1 MTDAKAVDRVALIKE
16 AVEKGFS
23 EESLQRQPTYTIM
36 SMIAQKKR
44 QKEKT
49 ETKPSINE
57 LVTKAH
63 QELTHDEEEDFDDT
77 KTVVDMSHMTN
88 TTNPADQKYKRF
100 TFLVAAKN
108 DLVNAIKTNS
118 GLLQANMEHL
128 DEDDVLTVQKEIA
141 GIQHQLNLVNTEI
154 REIFT
159 WFREVNQAKAQF
171 YEQFLKKSS
180 DMSGNMT
187 THFQRKMAN
196 IEKYMTSMN
205 QQNSDLNR

>member
-1 MTDAKAVDRVALIKE
+1 MTDAKTVDRAALIKE

-36 SMIAQKKR
+36 SMIAQKKK

-63 QELTHDEEEDFDDT
+63 QELTHDEEDFDDT
-77 KTVVDMSHMTN
+77 KTVVDMSHMTS

-205 QQNSDLNR
+205 QQNSDLTR

>member
-1 MTDAKAVDRVALIKE
+1 MTDAKTVDRAALIKE
-16 AVEKGFS
+16 AVEKGFN

-36 SMIAQKKR
+36 SMIAQKKKPEVK
-44 QKEKT
+44 KEKSVP
-49 ETKPSINE
+49 KPSIE
-57 LVTKAH
+57 HLVKVAN
-63 QELTHDEEEDFDDT
+63 QELAAEEDFDDT
-77 KTVVDMSHMTN
+77 KTVVDMGHVAN

-128 DEDDVLTVQKEIA
+128 DEDDVTTVQKEIS
-141 GIQHQLNLVNTEI
+141 GIQHQLNLVNQEI
-154 REIFT
+154 REINT
-159 WFREVNQAKAQF
+159 WFQEMNQAKAQF

-187 THFQRKMAN
+187 THFQRKMSN
-196 IEKYMTSMN
+196 IEKYMTSMD
-205 QQNSDLNR
+205 QQTKAL